1 MFSHN
6 TMGHVAR
13 GLGNNDVGA
22 VLKQVTKI
30 SNVFARG
37 TTLFDTVIQWQQMA
51 HPGAKRDALPC

>member
-1 MFSHN
+1 
-6 TMGHVAR
+6 MGHVAR